1 MLDMNGFATL
11 LGKITVYAINLIA
24 PEWAAACIP
33 KPDSI
38 WQGGCLY
45 NCLLPLRYSLPCCHW
60 MIKSVLEGF
69 PLPLSLVHPRWWL
82 SGSPVLE
89 GGWAMG
95 YHDAAMDPQMRWVG
109 GYRRRGKDILM
120 ESFENLLEQ
129 QSGLSS
135 EQSEHLMRKMVK
147 SNNQLLA

>member
-1 MLDMNGFATL
+1 
-11 LGKITVYAINLIA
+11 
-24 PEWAAACIP
+24 
-33 KPDSI
+33 
-38 WQGGCLY
+38 
-45 NCLLPLRYSLPCCHW
+45 
-60 MIKSVLEGF
+60 
-69 PLPLSLVHPRWWL
+69 
-82 SGSPVLE
+82 
-89 GGWAMG
+89 MG

-147 SNNQLLA
+147 SNNQLLAEVQALKAQNQQVPPELPPPLPPNLSLQMKKQKGSTRKRALTGAE